1 MTKRAL
7 IVMAKQPL
15 PGRTKTRLSP
25 PLSLGEAAEL
35 YSCLLLDTL
44 EAVREAAGQ
53 LPLGPFIAFY
63 PEQGQSVFRA
73 MAPDFQLLAQQGHNL
88 NERLSRALLSVC
100 EHGYDQVTAINSD
113 SPALPADFLIQA
125 YQELD
130 DPDVDVVL
138 GPCDD
143 GGYYLIGWKRPY
155 PNLVRNVTM
164 STPTVL
170 AETVALALDA
180 GLQVAMLPP
189 WYDVDD
195 AAALDRLQADGYSGR
210 HVRAFIGRSQLNLRE
225 VDQVRAGE

>member
-15 PGRTKTRLSP
+15 PGQTKTRLSP
-25 PLSLGEAAEL
+25 PLSFGEAAEL
-35 YSCLLLDTL
+35 YCCLLLDTL

-53 LPLGPFIAFY
+53 LPLRPFIAFY
-63 PEQGQSVFRA
+63 PAQGQSDFQA
-73 MAPDFQLLAQQGHNL
+73 MAPDFHLLAQQGHNL
-88 NERLSRALLSVC
+88 NERLSRALLSVW

-113 SPALPADFLIQA
+113 SPSLPADFLIQA
-125 YQELD
+125 YQQLD

-155 PNLVRNVTM
+155 PNLVRDVTM

-170 AETVALALDA
+170 ADTVALALDA
-180 GLQVAMLPP
+180 GLQVAMSPP

-195 AAALDRLQADGYSGR
+195 AAALSRLLANGHAGR
-210 HVRAFIGRSQLNLRE
+210 HVKEFIGRSQMNPAE
-225 VDQVRAGE
+225 GDQV